1 MDFARFRLAS
11 VHGGSHIM
19 SAWEALLEVEASRL
33 VTPPALFGVL
43 MLPMDHTDST
53 EYPGTVQATLLVG
66 NPTGPKRKK
75 VVKKRENTFFFKYFS
90 RKNIW

>member
-53 EYPGTVQATLLVG
+53 EYPGTVQATLLAG
-66 NPTGPKRKK
+66 NPTGPKTEKNGQK
-75 VVKKRENTFFFKYFS
+75 TEKTHFFQVFFPG
-90 RKNIW
+90 KNI